1 MKKLFIIL
9 SAVVLG
15 FVLLLTSIFFGFL
28 YSQQELVIA
37 SLPDYES
44 KEFYTND
51 GFQDYTDYAKYIY
64 DNITIQDLESSEY
77 FTITTADDVENII
90 LFIEDFEGWVE
101 VCGGE
106 LKENYDFNKTIITDG
121 DFFYIDTKEGESI
134 GQGTYGKFDNY
145 SVYYFDVD
153 AQILYYFHNN
163 I

>member
-1 MKKLFIIL
+1 MKKFFIII

-28 YSQQELVIA
+28 YFQQESVIA

-44 KEFYTND
+44 NEFYTND

-64 DNITIQDLESSEY
+64 DNITIQDLKSSEY
-77 FTITTADDVENII
+77 FTITTADDVEEI
-90 LFIEDFEGWVE
+90 LSYIDDFEGWVE

-106 LKENYDFNKTIITDG
+106 LQENYDFDKSIVSEG
-121 DFFYIDTKEGESI
+121 DFFYIETKEGEPI
-134 GQGTYGKFDNY
+134 GQRTYRKFENY
-145 SVYYFDVD
+145 DVYYFDVD